1 MGDDELHLDY
11 LNFFLKG
18 KADIVIEE
26 DEEFQKVNFE
36 KFTQLKPVFQREGGI
51 YVQILKIQN
60 FTLGERVTA
69 RTERTKQKVL
79 SRFSAAA
86 RTFC

>member
-1 MGDDELHLDY
+1 MASFIREVDMGDDELHLDY

-26 DEEFQKVNFE
+26 DEEFQKVNFK

-51 YVQILKIQN
+51 YIY
-60 FTLGERVTA
+60 
-69 RTERTKQKVL
+69 
-79 SRFSAAA
+79 RF
-86 RTFC
+86 

>member
-51 YVQILKIQN
+51 YV
-60 FTLGERVTA
+60 
-69 RTERTKQKVL
+69 
-79 SRFSAAA
+79 
-86 RTFC
+86 